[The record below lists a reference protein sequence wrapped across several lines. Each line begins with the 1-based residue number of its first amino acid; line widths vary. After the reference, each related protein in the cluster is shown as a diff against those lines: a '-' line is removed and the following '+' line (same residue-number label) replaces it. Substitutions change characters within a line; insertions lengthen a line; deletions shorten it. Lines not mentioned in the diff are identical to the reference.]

1 MGNNISTIILTHNIM
16 KHIKPLINLLLVCC
30 ILPLMF
36 ELIMFVVQ
44 TPMPR
49 VEMFPLYI
57 QPIIWG
63 GILDVYAILIMLII
77 KYVVTD

>member
-1 MGNNISTIILTHNIM
+1 M
-16 KHIKPLINLLLVCC
+16 KQIKPVINLLLACC

-36 ELIMFVVQ
+36 ELIMFILQ

-63 GILDVYAILIMLII
+63 VILDVFAIIIILII
-77 KYVVTD
+77 KYILTD